1 MPRML
6 PILPQAKPESCR
18 AEGDQ
23 GGRAVADRSPQRR
36 ETDANDGPVVPA
48 TVKFELPRDDASH
61 RLEQPN
67 NRPRRRRS
75 FESRTLSLAAARFI
89 VRFDPDLSVCG
100 APILGFSLDRQSP
113 R

>member
-36 ETDANDGPVVPA
+36 EMDANDGPVVPA
-48 TVKFELPRDDASH
+48 TVKFELPRDDASY
-61 RLEQPN
+61 RLEQ
-67 NRPRRRRS
+67 RRS
-75 FESRTLSLAAARFI
+75 PTRRLWRSTWNGSVLARFDEVGWFGVVMYRLWPFAARSL
-89 VRFDPDLSVCG
+89 RT
-100 APILGFSLDRQSP
+100 GF
-113 R
+113 